1 MPKLTIEDSEPLE
14 LVDEMRLLGVIV
26 SSDLKWR
33 SNTTVMIKKAFSRL
47 WILRRLKP
55 LGASATELL
64 DVYQKQVRCIV
75 EYASP
80 VWTGGLTLDEV
91 HQIERVQK
99 TAFAII
105 LGSGYKSYEEA
116 LMILDMETLETRRNS
131 INLKFAKKS
140 LSNPHFSHWFC
151 SQTASVHNMK
161 TSKNDQLPEIS
172 TSLPDKV
179 IN

>member
-1 MPKLTIEDSEPLE
+1 M
-14 LVDEMRLLGVIV
+14 
-26 SSDLKWR
+26 
-33 SNTTVMIKKAFSRL
+33 
-47 WILRRLKP
+47 
-55 LGASATELL
+55 ELL

-116 LMILDMETLETRRNS
+116 LILLDMETVETRRNS
-131 INLKFAKKS
+131 INLKFAK
-140 LSNPHFSHWFC
+140 FC

-161 TSKNDQLPEIS
+161 TRSSENNTILPVQART
-172 TSLPDKV
+172 TSFLKSPLAYLTKLLIDDSQ
-179 IN
+179 

>member
-1 MPKLTIEDSEPLE
+1 MINKIKKTKAILFNRARNFDFMPKLTIEDSEPLE
-14 LVDEMRLLGVIV
+14 LVDEMRLLGVMV
-26 SSDLKWR
+26 SYDLKWR

-55 LGASATELL
+55 LGASTMELL

-99 TAFAII
+99 TVF
-105 LGSGYKSYEEA
+105 L
-116 LMILDMETLETRRNS
+116 
-131 INLKFAKKS
+131 
-140 LSNPHFSHWFC
+140 LSS
-151 SQTASVHNMK
+151 
-161 TSKNDQLPEIS
+161 
-172 TSLPDKV
+172 
-179 IN
+179 